1 MFAMYLLHAGGLLE
15 YCRGKKPVVISVYL
29 QLVCE
34 ISTEIDCTGKEPYI
48 VILERCLTMF
58 WKEGNI

>member
-34 ISTEIDCTGKEPYI
+34 ISRRAKEPYI
-48 VILERCLTMF
+48 AMLEPCFTMF
-58 WKEGNI
+58 WKDGNI